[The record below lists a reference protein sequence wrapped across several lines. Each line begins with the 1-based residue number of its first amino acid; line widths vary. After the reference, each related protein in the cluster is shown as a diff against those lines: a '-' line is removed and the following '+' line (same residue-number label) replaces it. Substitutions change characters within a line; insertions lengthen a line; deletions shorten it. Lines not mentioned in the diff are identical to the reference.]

1 MTKVRTSV
9 TLDEDLLRAVHVRA
23 ARSGIDANAVIEE
36 ALRRDLALEMIE
48 RLWRPNDLSESEAR
62 ALAAE
67 AHHATRPREK
77 KKS

>member
-9 TLDEDLLRAVHVRA
+9 TLDEDLLRAVRIRA
-23 ARSGIDANAVIEE
+23 ARSGKDADAVIEE

-48 RLWRPNDLSESEAR
+48 RLWRPNDISDSEAQ

-67 AHHATRPREK
+67 VRHATRPRKKEK
-77 KKS
+77 P